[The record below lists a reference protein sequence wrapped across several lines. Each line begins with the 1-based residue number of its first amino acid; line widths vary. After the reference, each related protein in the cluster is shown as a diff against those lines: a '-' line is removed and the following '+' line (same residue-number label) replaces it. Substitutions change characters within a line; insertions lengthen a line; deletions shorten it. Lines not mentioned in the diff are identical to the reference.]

1 MVDFTSSN
9 LQGANAQFNSIV
21 SKLNDTKSSALA
33 NLQADASA
41 AAEAIGSELSAL
53 KVELRNLIPEGTSLP
68 NINLQ
73 SQLESLSGLVDP
85 TQAANLLASITTSF
99 GTELSASGFNLDT
112 LVSDAAAAVTGG
124 KSLSFDIPNFEKPAD
139 GVSAAIQKAVAVK
152 IPSTDPIVEAV
163 ATFTENDTFTSLKTT
178 ASSSV
183 LTTST
188 TLPTVDTAQLTIT
201 EKSTNITQGTITKA
215 VTTSEDAIE
224 GVGAE
229 LKRKNVSAA
238 GFSSRPV
245 LIKERILDD
254 NVSGVVDLNFT
265 LPNIP
270 TRVSRLY
277 GYDEEGRRWR
287 IYEAPLS
294 EKRKARYD
302 SFTIVGNEIT
312 VQSNLRNYVEA
323 QSFVGRTRKKGT
335 FFKITYYINSTYD
348 PNYGVD

>member
-1 MVDFTSSN
+1 MEILSEKFKNILKKIDETIKKQLSNVEKDASIGAVDIGSALSS
-9 LQGANAQFNSIV
+9 LSGELRSLVPQGAA
-21 SKLNDTKSSALA
+21 
-33 NLQADASA
+33 
-41 AAEAIGSELSAL
+41 
-53 KVELRNLIPEGTSLP
+53 LP

-73 SQLESLSGLVDP
+73 SQLESLSGIVDP

-152 IPSTDPIVEAV
+152 IPSTDPVVESV

-178 ASSSV
+178 AASSV
-183 LTTST
+183 ITTST

-215 VTTSEDAIE
+215 VTTAEDAIE

-229 LKRKNVSAA
+229 VKRKNVSAV

-245 LIKERILDD
+245 RISSRIFDYE
-254 NVSGVVDLNFT
+254 VSGDVDLVFT
-265 LPNIP
+265 LPDIP
-270 TRVSRLY
+270 TRVSVLI
-277 GYDEEGRRWR
+277 GYNEDGKQRSLDEYPGLF
-287 IYEAPLS
+287 IY
-294 EKRKARYD
+294 RD
-302 SFTIVGNEIT
+302 TFTVVGNKIT
-312 VQSNLRNYVEA
+312 VKSKINKYVEA
-323 QSFVGRTRKKGT
+323 PSDKRGRNKGT
-335 FFKITYYINSTYD
+335 IFKILYYINSTYD

>member
-1 MVDFTSSN
+1 MDLTTSGLAGTNDKFNNILKKIDST
-9 LQGANAQFNSIV
+9 AETMKAQIQS
-21 SKLNDTKSSALA
+21 
-33 NLQADASA
+33 DASA
-41 AAEAIGSELSAL
+41 AAAAIGSELSAL
-53 KVELRNLIPEGTSLP
+53 SGELRSLVPQGAALP

-124 KSLSFDIPNFEKPAD
+124 KSLSFDIPNFEKAAD
-139 GVSAAIQKAVAVK
+139 GVSDAIQKAVAVK
-152 IPSTDPIVEAV
+152 IPSINPIIEDV
-163 ATFTENDTFTSLKTT
+163 ATFTFNDTFTSLKTT
-178 ASSSV
+178 AASLV

-188 TLPTVDTAQLTIT
+188 TLPTVDTAQLTVT
-201 EKSTNITQGTITKA
+201 EKSTNITQGSITKA
-215 VTTSEDAIE
+215 VTTAEDAIE

-245 LIKERILDD
+245 FIAAKILDD
-254 NVSGVVDLNFT
+254 SVSGNIDLDFT
-265 LPNIP
+265 LPDTP

-312 VQSNLRNYVEA
+312 IKQKLRTYVEHPNVER
-323 QSFVGRTRKKGT
+323 FPKLLFRVH
-335 FFKITYYINSTYD
+335 YYINSTYD

>member
-1 MVDFTSSN
+1 MDLTTSGLAGTNDKFNNILKKIDST
-9 LQGANAQFNSIV
+9 AETMKAQIQS
-21 SKLNDTKSSALA
+21 
-33 NLQADASA
+33 DASA
-41 AAEAIGSELSAL
+41 AAAAIGSELSAL
-53 KVELRNLIPEGTSLP
+53 SGELRSLVPQGAALP

-139 GVSAAIQKAVAVK
+139 GVSAAFQKAVASK
-152 IPSTDPIVEAV
+152 IPSTDPIVETV
-163 ATFTENDTFTSLKTT
+163 ATFTFNDTFTSLKTT
-178 ASSSV
+178 AASSV

-188 TLPTVDTAQLTIT
+188 TLPTVDTAQLTVT
-201 EKSTNITQGTITKA
+201 EKSTNITQGSITKA
-215 VTTSEDAIE
+215 VTTAEDAIE
-224 GVGAE
+224 GVGVE

-238 GFSSRPV
+238 GFVSRPV
-245 LIKERILDD
+245 RMRARILGD
-254 NVSGVVDLNFT
+254 NVSGVVDLDFT
-265 LPNIP
+265 LPDTP

-335 FFKITYYINSTYD
+335 FFKITYYTNSTYD

>member
-1 MVDFTSSN
+1 MDLTTSGLAGTNDKFNNILKKIDST
-9 LQGANAQFNSIV
+9 AETMKAQIQS
-21 SKLNDTKSSALA
+21 
-33 NLQADASA
+33 DASSA
-41 AAEAIGSELSAL
+41 AAAIGSELSAL
-53 KVELRNLIPEGTSLP
+53 SGELRSLVPQGAALP

-188 TLPTVDTAQLTIT
+188 TLPTVDTAQLTVT

-265 LPNIP
+265 LPDIP
-270 TRVSRLY
+270 TRVSVLI
-277 GYDEEGRRWR
+277 GYNEDGKQRSLDEYPGRFSYR
-287 IYEAPLS
+287 
-294 EKRKARYD
+294 D
-302 SFTIVGNEIT
+302 TFTVVGNKIT
-312 VQSNLRNYVEA
+312 VKSKLNKYVEA
-323 QSFVGRTRKKGT
+323 PSDKRGRNKGT
-335 FFKITYYINSTYD
+335 IFKILYYINSTYD

>member
-1 MVDFTSSN
+1 MDLTTSGLAGTN
-9 LQGANAQFNSIV
+9 EKFNNILKKIDSTTETMKTQI
-21 SKLNDTKSSALA
+21 
-33 NLQADASA
+33 QADASA
-41 AAEAIGSELSAL
+41 ATSAISSELSSL

-73 SQLESLSGLVDP
+73 SQLESLSGIVDP

-124 KSLSFDIPNFEKPAD
+124 KSLSFDIPNFEKSAD

-178 ASSSV
+178 AASSV

-245 LIKERILDD
+245 RISARILSGE
-254 NVSGVVDLNFT
+254 VSTSADGVVIK
-265 LPNIP
+265 LPDTP
-270 TRVSRLY
+270 TKIRRLK
-277 GYDEEGRRWR
+277 GFDEEGKSWR
-287 IYEAPLS
+287 IFEAPLS
-294 EKRKARYD
+294 EKRKSRYD

-312 VQSNLRNYVEA
+312 IKQQLRTYVEHSYDVNEISLYLFRV
-323 QSFVGRTRKKGT
+323 Q
-335 FFKITYYINSTYD
+335 YYINSTYD

>member
-73 SQLESLSGLVDP
+73 SQLESLSGIVDP

-124 KSLSFDIPNFEKPAD
+124 KSLSFDIPNFEKSAD

-152 IPSTDPIVEAV
+152 IPSTDPIVETV

-178 ASSSV
+178 AASSV

-215 VTTSEDAIE
+215 VTTAEDAIE

-229 LKRKNVSAA
+229 VKRKNVSAV

-245 LIKERILDD
+245 RISSRIFDYE
-254 NVSGVVDLNFT
+254 VSGDVDLVFT
-265 LPNIP
+265 LPDIP
-270 TRVSRLY
+270 TRVSVLR
-277 GYDEEGRRWR
+277 GYNEDGKQRSLDEYPGRFSYR
-287 IYEAPLS
+287 
-294 EKRKARYD
+294 D
-302 SFTIVGNEIT
+302 TFTVVGNKIT
-312 VQSNLRNYVEA
+312 VKSKLNKYVEA
-323 QSFVGRTRKKGT
+323 PSDKRGRNKGT
-335 FFKITYYINSTYD
+335 IFKILYYINSTYD

>member
-1 MVDFTSSN
+1 MDLTTSGLAGTNEKFNNILKKIDSTTETMKSMIQVDALLATS
-9 LQGANAQFNSIV
+9 
-21 SKLNDTKSSALA
+21 
-33 NLQADASA
+33 
-41 AAEAIGSELSAL
+41 AIGSELSAL
-53 KVELRNLIPEGTSLP
+53 SGELRSLVPQGAALP

-124 KSLSFDIPNFEKPAD
+124 KSLSFDIPNFEKSAD

-178 ASSSV
+178 AASSV

-215 VTTSEDAIE
+215 VTTAEDAIE

-229 LKRKNVSAA
+229 VKRKNVSAV

-245 LIKERILDD
+245 RISSRIFDYE
-254 NVSGVVDLNFT
+254 VSGDVDLVFT
-265 LPNIP
+265 LPDIP
-270 TRVSRLY
+270 TRVSVLR
-277 GYDEEGRRWR
+277 GYNEDGKQRSLDEYPGRFSYR
-287 IYEAPLS
+287 
-294 EKRKARYD
+294 D
-302 SFTIVGNEIT
+302 TFTVVGNKIT
-312 VQSNLRNYVEA
+312 VKSKLNKYVEA
-323 QSFVGRTRKKGT
+323 PSDKRGRNKGT
-335 FFKITYYINSTYD
+335 IFKILYYINSTYD

>member
-1 MVDFTSSN
+1 MDITTSGLAGTN
-9 LQGANAQFNSIV
+9 DKFNNILKKIDS
-21 SKLNDTKSSALA
+21 TAETMKSQIQS
-33 NLQADASA
+33 DASA
-41 AAEAIGSELSAL
+41 AAAAIGSELSAL
-53 KVELRNLIPEGTSLP
+53 SGELRSLVPQGAALP

-73 SQLESLSGLVDP
+73 SQLESLSGIVDP

-152 IPSTDPIVEAV
+152 IPSTDPIVESV

-178 ASSSV
+178 AASSV
-183 LTTST
+183 ITTST

-229 LKRKNVSAA
+229 LKRKNVSAV

-245 LIKERILDD
+245 RISSRIFDYE
-254 NVSGVVDLNFT
+254 VSGDVDLVFT
-265 LPNIP
+265 LPDIP
-270 TRVSRLY
+270 TRVSVLR
-277 GYDEEGRRWR
+277 GYNEDGKQRSLDE
-287 IYEAPLS
+287 YP
-294 EKRKARYD
+294 ARFSYRD
-302 SFTIVGNEIT
+302 TFTVVGNKIT
-312 VQSNLRNYVEA
+312 VKSKLNKYVEA
-323 QSFVGRTRKKGT
+323 PSDKRGRNKGT
-335 FFKITYYINSTYD
+335 IFKILYYINSTYD

>member
-1 MVDFTSSN
+1 MDLTTSGLAGTNDKFNNILKKIDST
-9 LQGANAQFNSIV
+9 AETMKAQI
-21 SKLNDTKSSALA
+21 
-33 NLQADASA
+33 QADASA
-41 AAEAIGSELSAL
+41 AAAAIGSELSAL
-53 KVELRNLIPEGTSLP
+53 SGELRSLVPQGAALP

-139 GVSAAIQKAVAVK
+139 GVSAAFQKAVAAK
-152 IPSTDPIVEAV
+152 IPSTDPIVETV
-163 ATFTENDTFTSLKTT
+163 ATFTFNDTFTSLKTT
-178 ASSSV
+178 AASSV

-188 TLPTVDTAQLTIT
+188 TLPTVDTALLTVT

-215 VTTSEDAIE
+215 VTTAEDAIE

-238 GFSSRPV
+238 GFVSRPV
-245 LIKERILDD
+245 RMRARILDD
-254 NVSGVVDLNFT
+254 NVSGVVDLDFT
-265 LPNIP
+265 LPLIP
-270 TRVSRLY
+270 TRVVYLY

-294 EKRKARYD
+294 EKRKARFD
-302 SFTIVGNEIT
+302 SFTVVGNEIT
-312 VQSNLRNYVEA
+312 VQSNLRNYAEA
-323 QSFVGRTRKKGT
+323 PTTRGRTRNKGT
-335 FFKITYYINSTYD
+335 FFKIGYYINSTYD

>member
-1 MVDFTSSN
+1 MDLTTSGLAGTNDKFNNILKKIDST
-9 LQGANAQFNSIV
+9 AETMKAQIQS
-21 SKLNDTKSSALA
+21 
-33 NLQADASA
+33 DASSA
-41 AAEAIGSELSAL
+41 AAAIGSELSAL
-53 KVELRNLIPEGTSLP
+53 SGELRSLVPQGAALP

-178 ASSSV
+178 AASSV
-183 LTTST
+183 LITST
-188 TLPTVDTAQLTIT
+188 TLPTADTAQLTIT
-201 EKSTNITQGTITKA
+201 EKFTNITQGTITKA

-265 LPNIP
+265 LSDIP

-302 SFTIVGNEIT
+302 SFTIVENEIT
-312 VQSNLRNYVEA
+312 VQSILRNYAEA
-323 QSFVGRTRKKGT
+323 PTTRGRTRNKGT
-335 FFKITYYINSTYD
+335 FFKILYYINSTYD

>member
-1 MVDFTSSN
+1 MDLTTSGLAGTNDKFNNILKKIDST
-9 LQGANAQFNSIV
+9 AETMKAQI
-21 SKLNDTKSSALA
+21 
-33 NLQADASA
+33 QADASA
-41 AAEAIGSELSAL
+41 AAAAIGSELSAL
-53 KVELRNLIPEGTSLP
+53 SGELRSLVPQGAALP

-152 IPSTDPIVEAV
+152 IPSTDPVVEAV
-163 ATFTENDTFTSLKTT
+163 ATFTEFDTFTSFKTT
-178 ASSSV
+178 AASSV

-188 TLPTVDTAQLTIT
+188 TLPTVDTAQLTVT
-201 EKSTNITQGTITKA
+201 EKSTNITQGSITKA
-215 VTTSEDAIE
+215 VTTAEDAIE
-224 GVGAE
+224 GVFAE

-245 LIKERILDD
+245 RVSARILDD
-254 NVSGVVDLNFT
+254 SVSGVVDLDFT
-265 LPNIP
+265 LPDTP
-270 TRVSRLY
+270 TKIRRIK
-277 GYDEEGRRWR
+277 GYDEEGKGWR
-287 IYEAPLS
+287 IFEAPLS
-294 EKRKARYD
+294 EKRKARFD
-302 SFTIVGNEIT
+302 SFTVVGNEIT
-312 VQSNLRNYVEA
+312 IKQKLRTYVEHPNVER
-323 QSFVGRTRKKGT
+323 FPKLLFRVH
-335 FFKITYYINSTYD
+335 YYINSTYD

>member
-1 MVDFTSSN
+1 MDLTTSGLAGTN
-9 LQGANAQFNSIV
+9 DKFNNILKKIDS
-21 SKLNDTKSSALA
+21 TAETMKSQIQS
-33 NLQADASA
+33 DASA
-41 AAEAIGSELSAL
+41 AAAAIGSELSAL
-53 KVELRNLIPEGTSLP
+53 SGELRSLVPQGAALP

-178 ASSSV
+178 AASSV

-265 LPNIP
+265 LSDIP

-277 GYDEEGRRWR
+277 GYDEEGKGWR
-287 IYEAPLS
+287 IFEAPLS
-294 EKRKARYD
+294 EKRKARFD
-302 SFTIVGNEIT
+302 SFTVVGNEIT
-312 VQSNLRNYVEA
+312 IKQKLRTYVEHPNVERFPKLLFRV
-323 QSFVGRTRKKGT
+323 Q
-335 FFKITYYINSTYD
+335 YYINSTYD

>member
-1 MVDFTSSN
+1 MDITTSGLAGTNDKFNNILKKIDST
-9 LQGANAQFNSIV
+9 AETMKAQIQS
-21 SKLNDTKSSALA
+21 
-33 NLQADASA
+33 DASSA
-41 AAEAIGSELSAL
+41 AAAIGSELSAL
-53 KVELRNLIPEGTSLP
+53 SGELRSLVPQGAALP

-178 ASSSV
+178 AASSV
-183 LTTST
+183 ITTST
-188 TLPTVDTAQLTIT
+188 TLPTVDTAQLTVT

-265 LPNIP
+265 LPDI
-270 TRVSRLY
+270 TVSI
-277 GYDEEGRRWR
+277 WKVVKFFFQ
-287 IYEAPLS
+287 PLKFLLLIS
-294 EKRKARYD
+294 EK
-302 SFTIVGNEIT
+302 
-312 VQSNLRNYVEA
+312 
-323 QSFVGRTRKKGT
+323 
-335 FFKITYYINSTYD
+335 
-348 PNYGVD
+348 

>member
-1 MVDFTSSN
+1 MDLTTSGLAGTNDKFNNILKKIDST
-9 LQGANAQFNSIV
+9 AETMKAQI
-21 SKLNDTKSSALA
+21 
-33 NLQADASA
+33 QADASA
-41 AAEAIGSELSAL
+41 ATAAIGSELSAL
-53 KVELRNLIPEGTSLP
+53 SGELRSLVPQGFALP

-178 ASSSV
+178 AASSV
-183 LTTST
+183 ITTST
-188 TLPTVDTAQLTIT
+188 TLPTVDTAQLTVT
-201 EKSTNITQGTITKA
+201 EKVTNITQGTITKA

-265 LPNIP
+265 LPDIP

-302 SFTIVGNEIT
+302 SFTIVENEIT

>member
-1 MVDFTSSN
+1 MDITTSGLAGTNDKFNNILKKIDST
-9 LQGANAQFNSIV
+9 AETMKAQIQS
-21 SKLNDTKSSALA
+21 
-33 NLQADASA
+33 DASA
-41 AAEAIGSELSAL
+41 AAAAIGSELSAL
-53 KVELRNLIPEGTSLP
+53 SGELRSLVPQGAALP

-73 SQLESLSGLVDP
+73 SQLESLSGIVDP

-124 KSLSFDIPNFEKPAD
+124 KSLSFDIPNFEKSAD

-152 IPSTDPIVEAV
+152 IPSTDPVVEVV

-178 ASSSV
+178 AASSV
-183 LTTST
+183 ITTST

-229 LKRKNVSAA
+229 VKRKNVSAV

-245 LIKERILDD
+245 RISSRIFDYE
-254 NVSGVVDLNFT
+254 VSGDVDLVFT
-265 LPNIP
+265 LPDIP
-270 TRVSRLY
+270 TRVSVLR
-277 GYDEEGRRWR
+277 GYNEDGKQRSLDEYPGRFSYR
-287 IYEAPLS
+287 
-294 EKRKARYD
+294 D
-302 SFTIVGNEIT
+302 TFTVVGNKIT
-312 VQSNLRNYVEA
+312 VKSKLNKYVEA
-323 QSFVGRTRKKGT
+323 PSDKRGRNKGT
-335 FFKITYYINSTYD
+335 IFKILYYINSTYD

>member
-1 MVDFTSSN
+1 MDITTSGLAGTN
-9 LQGANAQFNSIV
+9 EKFNNILKKIDSTTETMKTQI
-21 SKLNDTKSSALA
+21 
-33 NLQADASA
+33 QADASA
-41 AAEAIGSELSAL
+41 ATSAISSELSSL

-99 GTELSASGFNLDT
+99 GTELSASGFDLDT

-124 KSLSFDIPNFEKPAD
+124 KSLSFDIPNFEKSAD
-139 GVSAAIQKAVAVK
+139 GVSDAIQKAVAAK
-152 IPSTDPIVEAV
+152 IPSTDPVVEAV

-178 ASSSV
+178 AASSV

-201 EKSTNITQGTITKA
+201 EKSTNITQGSITKA
-215 VTTSEDAIE
+215 VTTAEDAIE
-224 GVGAE
+224 GVFAE

-238 GFSSRPV
+238 GFVSRPV
-245 LIKERILDD
+245 RIRARILDD
-254 NVSGVVDLNFT
+254 NVSGVVDLDFT
-265 LPNIP
+265 LPDIP
-270 TRVSRLY
+270 TRVSHLY

-302 SFTIVGNEIT
+302 SFTIVENEIT
-312 VQSNLRNYVEA
+312 VQSNLRNYAEA
-323 QSFVGRTRKKGT
+323 PTTRGRTRNKGT
-335 FFKITYYINSTYD
+335 FFKISYYINSTYD